1 VLRLFKPIRSLQPLL
16 SGESICPSLSI
27 HYCIEIGRILN
38 MLGPAIFTKAL
49 NTLFTFCL
57 DTKSNKKVKAAEKW
71 LKITA

>member
-1 VLRLFKPIRSLQPLL
+1 
-16 SGESICPSLSI
+16 
-27 HYCIEIGRILN
+27 